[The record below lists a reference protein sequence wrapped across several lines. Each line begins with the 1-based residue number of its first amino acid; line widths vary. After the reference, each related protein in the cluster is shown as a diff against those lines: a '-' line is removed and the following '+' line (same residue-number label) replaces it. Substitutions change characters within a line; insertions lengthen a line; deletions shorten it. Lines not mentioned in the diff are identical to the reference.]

1 MIPSLPLIFSFLVLS
16 PLLFVAPQEPSPSWS
31 QWNITASRGDR
42 ISLAQAA
49 IQEAI
54 SQLNPSTAQY
64 ADPADNYR
72 LAGHIFSQ
80 LAEFDSATNQTQFAQ
95 DLQQFFNLSQNTL
108 ESLGI
113 TNFTGPTYVF
123 LITFIDNGLSY
134 GHAAAIAYT
143 TYNNPVF
150 LQYAVQAWWA
160 ARNYTLYPDNIDAGT
175 FPAKNFPLSASCAGI
190 SMAGGTFESRD
201 PADPSINVFA
211 TGGFLVLSG
220 LLAEA
225 TGDADY
231 LQAATQSADFIHA
244 HLFNIENL
252 VLDTISGRANDS
264 CAINSILSSYNSGLL
279 IEGLSVLYSITQ
291 NATILDLIGEIAT
304 TAIST
309 AAWQGAN
316 GIITNNAT
324 NTGDIYLPRGLTA
337 AYTRNAATPGLKSYI
352 EAYLGV
358 QYNAVIN
365 TARIGTTNIYG
376 PSWTSPSPSGSFDPG
391 SQANAIQALISTI
404 NLVNSSSTSSP
415 PSPSQ
420 TTTASQSTTTPP
432 VPRKSRSP
440 IGAIVGAVIAAV
452 ALIGVCVGLILFIRH
467 RRRRRADRS
476 SHMSSAATRGSV
488 VTFEPFSP
496 HTTSRTTASDPPL
509 PLSPRR
515 KVRNPPRSPT
525 TEISSGSTTTGP
537 TVSQSGTSR
546 RSQLGTEEL
555 LALLYRRMDNVE
567 PEAGDRPPPYPT

>member
-1 MIPSLPLIFSFLVLS
+1 MHPVRIDISARVRES
-16 PLLFVAPQEPSPSWS
+16 QPSPSWS
-31 QWNITASRGDR
+31 QWNITASRTNR

-49 IQEAI
+49 IQEAV
-54 SQLNPSTAQY
+54 SQLNTSTAQY
-64 ADPADNYR
+64 ADPADNSR

-95 DLQQFFNLSQNTL
+95 DLGQYFSLSQNTL

-113 TNFTGPTYVF
+113 TNFTGPT
-123 LITFIDNGLSY
+123 IDNGLDY
-134 GHAAAIAYT
+134 GHAAVIAYT

-150 LQYAVQAWWA
+150 LQYAVESWWA
-160 ARNYTLYPDNIDAGT
+160 ARNYTLYPDNLDAGT
-175 FPAKNFPLSASCAGI
+175 FPGKNFPLSASCAGL

-201 PADPSINVFA
+201 PTNPSMNVFA
-211 TGGFLVLSG
+211 TGGFLVLSA

-225 TGDADY
+225 TGNDDY

-252 VLDTISGRANDS
+252 VLDTISARANDS
-264 CAINSILSSYNSGLL
+264 CAINSILSSYNSGLM

-291 NATILDLIGEIAT
+291 NATILGLIGEIAT

-309 AAWQGAN
+309 TAWQGAN

-324 NTGDIYLPRGLTA
+324 NTGDIYLPRGLAA
-337 AYTRNAATPGLKSYI
+337 AYTRNATTSGLKSYI

-358 QYNAVIN
+358 QYNAVTN
-365 TARIGTTNIYG
+365 TARIGTTNVYG
-376 PSWTSPSPSGSFDPG
+376 PSWITPSPSGTFDPS

-404 NLVNSSSTSSP
+404 NLVNSSSTSSAP
-415 PSPSQ
+415 SSPSHS
-420 TTTASQSTTTPP
+420 TTASP
-432 VPRKSRSP
+432 VPRKSQSR
-440 IGAIVGAVIAAV
+440 IGVIVGAVIAAL
-452 ALIGVCVGLILFIRH
+452 ALFGACAGLLLCI
-467 RRRRRADRS
+467 RRRRRHGADGS
-476 SHMSSAATRGSV
+476 SHMTSAATRGSAS
-488 VTFEPFSP
+488 TFEPFRP
-496 HTTSRTTASDPPL
+496 HSISRTSASDPPL

-515 KVRNPPRSPT
+515 KNRNPPPPSAP
-525 TEISSGSTTTGP
+525 TEIPSSSTTTGP
-537 TVSQSGTSR
+537 ASQSDSSR

-567 PEAGDRPPPYPT
+567 SEAGDRPPPYPT

>member
-1 MIPSLPLIFSFLVLS
+1 MILSPTLIFFLFLC
-16 PLLFVAPQEPSPSWS
+16 PLLFVASQEPSPSWS
-31 QWNITASRGDR
+31 QWNITASRTNR

-54 SQLNPSTAQY
+54 SQLNHSTAQY

-95 DLQQFFNLSQNTL
+95 DLQQYFNLSQNTL

-113 TNFTGPTYVF
+113 TNFTGPT
-123 LITFIDNGLSY
+123 SY
-134 GHAAAIAYT
+134 GHAATIAYT

-175 FPAKNFPLSASCAGI
+175 FPAKNFPLSASCAG
-190 SMAGGTFESRD
+190 STQHGWRNSRD

-211 TGGFLVLSG
+211 TGGFLVLSA

-225 TGDADY
+225 TADTDY

-264 CAINSILSSYNSGLL
+264 CAINAVLSSYNSGLM
-279 IEGLSVLYSITQ
+279 IEGLAVLYSITQ
-291 NATILDLIGEIAT
+291 NVTILDLIGEIAT

-316 GIITNNAT
+316 GIITNNAA
-324 NTGDIYLPRGLTA
+324 NTGDIYLPRGLAA
-337 AYTRNAATPGLKSYI
+337 AYTRNAATPGLKAYI

-358 QYNAVIN
+358 QYNAVTT

-376 PSWTSPSPSGSFDPG
+376 PSWTAPSPSATFNPSF
-391 SQANAIQALISTI
+391 QANAIQALISTI
-404 NLVNSSSTSSP
+404 NLVNSSSPSST
-415 PSPSQ
+415 PSP
-420 TTTASQSTTTPP
+420 AP
-432 VPRKSRSP
+432 VKSRSR
-440 IGAIVGAVIAAV
+440 IGVIIGAVIAAL
-452 ALIGVCVGLILFIRH
+452 ALIGVCVSLVLCIRC
-467 RRRRRADRS
+467 RRRRRTDDS
-476 SHMSSAATRGSV
+476 SHLTSDASAS
-488 VTFEPFSP
+488 TFEPFSLQ
-496 HTTSRTTASDPPL
+496 TISAASAGNPPL
-509 PLSPRR
+509 PASPQQKRT
-515 KVRNPPRSPT
+515 RNPLLST
-525 TEISSGSTTTGP
+525 TATPSSSITTGP
-537 TVSQSGTSR
+537 VSQSDTSR

-555 LALLYRRMDNVE
+555 LGLLYQRMDNVE
-567 PEAGDRPPPYPT
+567 LEAGDRPPPYPT